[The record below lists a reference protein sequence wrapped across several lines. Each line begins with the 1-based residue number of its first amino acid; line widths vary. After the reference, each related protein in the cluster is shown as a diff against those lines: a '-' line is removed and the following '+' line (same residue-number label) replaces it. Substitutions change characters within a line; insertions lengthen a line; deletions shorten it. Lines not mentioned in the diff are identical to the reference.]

1 MDYLQKAYIA
11 NLNAVCREGGHFSLQ
26 PGQSWAIHDHT
37 ATFNKFYYLLSGSCQ
52 ITVEDRC
59 YTARAGD
66 WFFIPAGTRH
76 SYDHDSLPR
85 LLQLPHRICVDGH
98 DKSKA
103 LFETLTAVNSSN
115 TLTDKL
121 HAKVALLSLIT
132 RYVELSHAKDL
143 PVLSE
148 EDSRIGEVLTYI
160 HKHLAEPL
168 NNQTLA
174 DLCHLH
180 PNHFIRFFSG
190 KTGQS
195 PASYLLK
202 CRMDLARQLLIE
214 TDLPVLQIAE
224 RVGIPDQSH
233 FARLFRRCFE
243 MTPSQCRKLHQA

>member
-1 MDYLQKAYIA
+1 M
-11 NLNAVCREGGHFSLQ
+11 
-26 PGQSWAIHDHT
+26 
-37 ATFNKFYYLLSGSCQ
+37 
-52 ITVEDRC
+52 EDRC

-76 SYDHDSLPR
+76 SYTHLPGESFEKHWIHFELYPNDSLPR
-85 LLQLPHRICVDGH
+85 LLQLPFKISVGTNDESR
-98 DKSKA
+98 A
-103 LFETLTAVNSSN
+103 LFETLTKANASH

-132 RYVELSHAKDL
+132 RYVELSHVKDL

-148 EDSRIGEVLTYI
+148 EDRRIGEVLAYI
-160 HKHLAEPL
+160 HKNLAEPL
-168 NNQTLA
+168 SNQLLA

-195 PASYLLK
+195 PAGYILK

-243 MTPSQCRKLHQA
+243 MTPSQCRKQHKA